1 MNGCAVSILYFCVI
15 LPGAM
20 AADVFLG
27 GNGIFSALSIIAAL
41 VLYGTR
47 PQAPQPAADDIST
60 LRQLV
65 HELQQQV
72 QTLQRELRQLQT
84 KVAHQP
90 RVVNTMPLRLEET
103 PQAVSAEM
111 PKHFPPSASVAA
123 QAAAPSDDW
132 QLPDAG

>member
-60 LRQLV
+60 LRQLF